1 VAVLIVDDNSTNQR
15 IFAKIVE
22 KWGMKPTIASSGE
35 EALRILDAQPA
46 RTFPLILLDYHMP
59 GMDGIQVAQQI
70 KHRGEPGASTLLMLS
85 SGGGPEETRE
95 AHNAGIAMCLFK
107 PFKQSELLAAVLN
120 ALNNAGSPTALQ
132 ESKGPSQPELDP
144 PLHILLAEDNPVNQA
159 LAIRLLKKRGHS
171 VVVAQNGRE
180 AVDAIESQTFDL
192 ALLDVQMPLMDGLQA
207 AQLIRQRE
215 RAAGSRRLPLVA
227 LTAHAMNGDRERCLA
242 AGMDAYVSKP
252 VSPQQ
257 LFNVIK
263 ELMTSREA
271 ELAPHV

>member
-1 VAVLIVDDNSTNQR
+1 
-15 IFAKIVE
+15 
-22 KWGMKPTIASSGE
+22 
-35 EALRILDAQPA
+35 
-46 RTFPLILLDYHMP
+46 
-59 GMDGIQVAQQI
+59 
-70 KHRGEPGASTLLMLS
+70 
-85 SGGGPEETRE
+85 
-95 AHNAGIAMCLFK
+95 MCLFK